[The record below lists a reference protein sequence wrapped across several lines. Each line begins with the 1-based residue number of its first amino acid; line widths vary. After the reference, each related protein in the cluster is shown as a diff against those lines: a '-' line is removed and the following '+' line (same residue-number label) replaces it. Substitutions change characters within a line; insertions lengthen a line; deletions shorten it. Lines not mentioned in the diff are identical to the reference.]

1 MMTRR
6 FLPTTRWFGENK
18 KKCSVLFRR
27 TRPVIKARPTQT
39 DRGERGVIVWTIG
52 VANREHICTLFFFYT
67 RFDMHEMQR
76 HCWARPSN
84 DGSKAAEMYTRNNR
98 AVIIDREEKK
108 KKVFPFSFLFF
119 CAGHAQETTEGE
131 RDTMQQKMSVVFT
144 TPVLFFFCR
153 LRNIDSA
160 RKMIHQRIKKERN
173 YIG

>member
-6 FLPTTRWFGENK
+6 FLPTTRWFEENK

-119 CAGHAQETTEGE
+119 FVLGMRRKRRRGREIQCNKRCRWFLRRPFSSSSAGCEILTRPE
-131 RDTMQQKMSVVFT
+131 RWST
-144 TPVLFFFCR
+144 R
-153 LRNIDSA
+153 
-160 RKMIHQRIKKERN
+160 E
-173 YIG
+173 